1 MNNFNFNYN
10 LRKIRIEQGLTQKD
24 LAKMAGITQQMVSR
38 YETGVVEPSLATLN
52 KIKKALKISNNIYI

>member
-1 MNNFNFNYN
+1 MNNLRAN
-10 LRKIRIEQGLTQKD
+10 LRKIRKEQGLTQQD

-38 YETGVVEPSLATLN
+38 YETGVVEPSVSTMK